1 VAKAAAA
8 ADAAAMTTHTLFPS
22 VTTTDGAQLHVE
34 DWGQGAPI
42 VFTHGWTVGHEMWE
56 RQMTALAD
64 AGLRAVGIDR
74 RGCGRSTSGRDG
86 FALDRLAD
94 DLAQLLAAL
103 DLQATTLVA
112 HSMGAAEAVRMLARH
127 GSDRIARLVLVAP
140 TTPRPAAAP
149 DHPHGIPAAVFDD
162 MIAGLAAD
170 KPAYLAAAAPGF
182 FGTGQ
187 AVSAEMTAWGVALAA
202 RAPLRTAIGL
212 VRAFSQADQRDELA
226 AVDVPTLVI
235 HGDADASAPL
245 ELCGRPTA
253 TGIADARLVIYPGGP
268 HGLPLSNGHSA
279 RLTDDLFAFTSDG
292 GR

>member
-1 VAKAAAA
+1 MA
-8 ADAAAMTTHTLFPS
+8 THMLNPS
-22 VTTTDGAQLHVE
+22 HTTTDGAHLHVE
-34 DWGQGAPI
+34 DWGHGSPV

-56 RQMTALAD
+56 RQMAALA
-64 AGLRAVGIDR
+64 GTGSRAIGIDR

-86 FALDRLAD
+86 FTLDRLAD

-103 DLQATTLVA
+103 DLRATTLVA

-149 DHPHGIPAAVFDD
+149 DHVHGIPAAVFDE

-182 FGTGQ
+182 FGTGE
-187 AVSAEMTAWGVALAA
+187 AVSPEMTAWGVALAA
-202 RAPLRTAIGL
+202 RAPLRTAIEL
-212 VRAFSQADQRDELA
+212 VRAFSQADQRDELT
-226 AVDVPTLVI
+226 AVDVPTLVV

-253 TGIADARLVIYPGGP
+253 AGIADARLVVYPGGP
-268 HGLPLSNGHSA
+268 HGLPLCTGHSA
-279 RLTDDLFAFTSDG
+279 RLTDDLVAFIDDG
-292 GR
+292 AR